1 MITHIGST
9 SVFVTDQDRAVDFYV
24 NKLGFE
30 KRSDQP
36 MGPDAPRWIEV
47 APPGAQTSLVIYRPT
62 EAMPGASTYE
72 MALAQIGKFC
82 SFIFEVDDMEAT
94 HAELSARGVEFPDRP
109 AQQFWGWWATVK
121 DPDGNVIG
129 LHKAG

>member
-1 MITHIGST
+1 MITHVATT
-9 SVFVTDQDRAVDFYV
+9 SVFVSDQDKAVDFYV

-30 KRSDQP
+30 KRRDES

-47 APPGAQTSLVIYRPT
+47 VPPGAQTALVIFKPS

-72 MALAQIGKFC
+72 NAVAQIGQFT
-82 SFIFEVDDMEAT
+82 SFIFGVDDINAT
-94 HAELSARGVEFPDRP
+94 YRELSARGVEFGHAPTR
-109 AQQFWGWWATVK
+109 QHWGWWATIK

-129 LHKAG
+129 VHA